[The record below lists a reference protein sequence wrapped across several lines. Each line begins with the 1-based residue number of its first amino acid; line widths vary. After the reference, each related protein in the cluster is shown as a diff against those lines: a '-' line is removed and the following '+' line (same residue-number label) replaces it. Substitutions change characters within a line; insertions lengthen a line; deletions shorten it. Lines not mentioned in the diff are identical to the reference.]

1 VTAALAWPTAPTG
14 ELTAQVAVAT
24 PSPEPSRG
32 ELDPNDVSP
41 GLLGFVVMFAIVLV
55 CIPLFRSMTGK
66 IRRIEHSAGGSG
78 DDAAPS
84 SAELAPGDS

>member
-1 VTAALAWPTAPTG
+1 MTAAVAWPTATTG
-14 ELTAQVAVAT
+14 VVTAHVAVAA

-41 GLLGFVVMFAIVLV
+41 GLLGFVVMFAIVLA
-55 CIPLFRSMTGK
+55 CIPLFRSMTSK
-66 IRRIEHSAGGSG
+66 IRRIDHSAEAPG

-84 SAELAPGDS
+84 PAEQAPGAS